1 MTPTVSRLLRWA
13 AVIGVGIAITLAV
26 WQDPVLAYGPGHH
39 AGPRPAVIGLTASA
53 GTLAGFALLL
63 TGRRRPALMLTRRR
77 RPAQVRRRPV
87 PSGPVSA
94 ARPPGRRRS
103 RR

>member
-13 AVIGVGIAITLAV
+13 AVIGVGVALTLAI
-26 WQDPVLAYGPGHH
+26 WQDPVLAYGPGH
-39 AGPRPAVIGLTASA
+39 AGVVPRPGPVGLAASA
-53 GTLAGFALLL
+53 VALAGFGLVLA
-63 TGRRRPALMLTRRR
+63 GRH